1 MQYHYLSSYKMTIL
15 IGVNCGKIVTTPPIA
30 KVFVGQPFD
39 NILKWMK
46 SQGGLI
52 HQPLEN

>member
-1 MQYHYLSSYKMTIL
+1 VQYHYLSSYKMTIL

>member
-1 MQYHYLSSYKMTIL
+1 MSYHYLSSYKMTIL
-15 IGVNCGKIVTTPPIA
+15 IGVDCGKIITTPPIA
-30 KVFVGQPFD
+30 KVFVGQPLD